1 MTCRPYDGRHT
12 TVIQHKDGIMRLKD
26 KVAIIVGGGQTPGE
40 TIGNGRATA
49 MLFAREGAKV
59 LVVDRDLA
67 SAEETVSIIA
77 DEGGTAAAAAAD
89 VTDEASLEKMIADCT
104 DKWGRIDILHN
115 NVGFS
120 LAGGDA
126 VIEDITVEAFDRV
139 TAVNLRGMVITCKHV
154 LPIMRAQKSGV
165 ILSISSMAVLDSY
178 PYVTYKTSKAGV
190 VAMTE
195 QLAYMNAD
203 YGIRANVILPGL
215 MNTPMAVE
223 SRITNSMT
231 REDVI
236 AARDAKVPLG
246 RKMGSAW
253 DVAYAALFLASDEA
267 KFISGVTLPV
277 DGGAAVRRG

>member
-1 MTCRPYDGRHT
+1 
-12 TVIQHKDGIMRLKD
+12 MRLKD

-89 VTDEASLEKMIADCT
+89 VTDEASLEKMIVDCT

-139 TAVNLRGMVITCKHV
+139 TAVNLRGMVMTCKHV
-154 LPIMRAQKSGV
+154 LPVMRAQKSGV

-223 SRITNSMT
+223 SRITDEMS

-246 RKMGSAW
+246 KKMGTAW

>member
-12 TVIQHKDGIMRLKD
+12 TVIQHRDGIMRLKD

-59 LVVDRDLA
+59 MVVDRDLA

-89 VTDEASLEKMIADCT
+89 VTDEASLEKMIAGCT
-104 DKWGRIDILHN
+104 EKWGRIDILHN

-139 TAVNLRGMVITCKHV
+139 TAVNLRGMVMTCKHV

-203 YGIRANVILPGL
+203 HGIRANVILPGL

-223 SRITNSMT
+223 SRITNTMT

-246 RKMGSAW
+246 KKMGTAW

>member
-1 MTCRPYDGRHT
+1 
-12 TVIQHKDGIMRLKD
+12 MRLKD

-67 SAEETVSIIA
+67 SAEETVAIIA

-89 VTDEASLEKMIADCT
+89 VTDEASLEKMIVGCT
-104 DKWGRIDILHN
+104 EKWGRIDILHN

-139 TAVNLRGMVITCKHV
+139 TAVNLRGMVMTCKHV

-223 SRITNSMT
+223 SRITNTMT

-246 RKMGSAW
+246 KKMGSAW

>member
-12 TVIQHKDGIMRLKD
+12 AVIQHKDGIMRLKD
-26 KVAIIVGGGQTPGE
+26 KVAIILGGGQTPGE

-67 SAEETVSIIA
+67 SAEETVAIIA

-89 VTDEASLEKMIADCT
+89 VTDEASLEKMIVGCT
-104 DKWGRIDILHN
+104 EKWGRIDILHN

-139 TAVNLRGMVITCKHV
+139 TAVNLRGMVMTCKHV

-223 SRITNSMT
+223 SRITNTMT

-246 RKMGSAW
+246 KKMGSAW

>member
-12 TVIQHKDGIMRLKD
+12 AVIQHKDGIMRLKD

-67 SAEETVSIIA
+67 SAEETVAIIA

-89 VTDEASLEKMIADCT
+89 VTDEASLEKMIAGCT
-104 DKWGRIDILHN
+104 EKWGRIDILHN

-139 TAVNLRGMVITCKHV
+139 TAVNLRGMVMTCKHV

-203 YGIRANVILPGL
+203 HGIRANVILPGL

-223 SRITNSMT
+223 SRITDEMS

-246 RKMGSAW
+246 KKMGSAW

>member
-12 TVIQHKDGIMRLKD
+12 AVIQHKDGIMRLKD

-67 SAEETVSIIA
+67 SAEETVAIIA

-89 VTDEASLEKMIADCT
+89 VTDEASLEKMIVGCT
-104 DKWGRIDILHN
+104 EKWGRIDILHN

-139 TAVNLRGMVITCKHV
+139 TAVNLRGMVMTCKHV

-223 SRITNSMT
+223 SRITNTMT

-246 RKMGSAW
+246 KKMGSAW

>member
-1 MTCRPYDGRHT
+1 
-12 TVIQHKDGIMRLKD
+12 MRLRD

-59 LVVDRDLA
+59 LVVDRDIA

-89 VTDEASLEKMIADCT
+89 VTDEASLEKMIADC
-104 DKWGRIDILHN
+104 KENWGRIDILHN

-126 VIEDITVEAFDRV
+126 VIENITVEAFDRV
-139 TAVNLRGMVITCKHV
+139 MAVNLRGMVMTCKHV

-223 SRITNSMT
+223 SRITDEMS

-246 RKMGSAW
+246 NKMGTAW